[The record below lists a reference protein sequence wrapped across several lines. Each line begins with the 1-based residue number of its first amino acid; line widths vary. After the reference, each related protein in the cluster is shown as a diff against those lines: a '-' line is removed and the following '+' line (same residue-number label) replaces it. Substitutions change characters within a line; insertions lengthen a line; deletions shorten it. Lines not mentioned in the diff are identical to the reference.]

1 MATTLMP
8 LDPAVSPQ
16 RVTRLLTISA
26 SLLPDEI
33 IAARRA
39 RRTRAWVIV
48 VVILVACLLGGF
60 FYLVRQD
67 TRAADDEL
75 TAATAEVADLQRA
88 QRVYGEVVDVQNDTA
103 TLSRQ
108 LKTAMASDLD
118 WASLLEQLR
127 SIGETA
133 GVTVVGINGAL
144 QDATMTTAG
153 TALPSTSASVAIG
166 SAVVTGTGPDKGA
179 VAAYVDALAKQSVLA
194 NPYLTNVTST
204 EGSATST
211 EESVTWTLRVDITQ
225 AALCGRFGDKC
236 ETGGK

>member
-8 LDPAVSPQ
+8 LDPAISPQ
-16 RVTRLLTISA
+16 RATRLLTISA
-26 SLLPDEI
+26 SLLPEEI

-48 VVILVACLLGGF
+48 VVILVACLLGAF

-67 TRAADDEL
+67 TRAADEEL
-75 TAATAEVADLQRA
+75 SAATAEVTDLQRA
-88 QRVYGEVVDVQNDTA
+88 QRAYGEVVDVQNDTA
-103 TLSRQ
+103 TLNKQ

-118 WASLLEQLR
+118 WASLLDQLR
-127 SIGETA
+127 SVGAAA

-144 QDATMTTAG
+144 QDSSTTSG
-153 TALPSTSASVAIG
+153 TALPSTTTAAPVA
-166 SAVVTGTGPDKGA
+166 AVVVTGTGPDKRA
-179 VAAYVDALAKQSVLA
+179 VAAYVDALARQSVLA
-194 NPYLTNVTST
+194 NPYLTSV
-204 EGSATST
+204 ATAADD
-211 EESVTWTLRVDITQ
+211 EVTWTLRVDVTQ

>member
-16 RVTRLLTISA
+16 RATRLLSISA
-26 SLLPDEI
+26 SLLPEEI

-39 RRTRAWVIV
+39 RRTRGWVIV
-48 VVILVACLLGGF
+48 VVILVACLLGGLF
-60 FYLVRQD
+60 FMVRQD
-67 TRAADDEL
+67 TRAADEEL
-75 TAATAEVADLQRA
+75 TAATAEVTDLQRA
-88 QRVYGEVVDVQNDTA
+88 QRAYGEVVDVQNDTA
-103 TLSRQ
+103 TLSKQ
-108 LKTAMASDLD
+108 LRTAMANDLD

-127 SIGETA
+127 SVGDTA

-144 QDATMTTAG
+144 QDVTTTSGG
-153 TALPSTSASVAIG
+153 TALPSTSTSAAIG
-166 SAVVTGTGPDKGA
+166 SVVVTGTGPDKRA

-204 EGSATST
+204 EDDDVS
-211 EESVTWTLRVDITQ
+211 WTLRVDITQ

>member
-8 LDPAVSPQ
+8 LDPAISPQ
-16 RVTRLLTISA
+16 RATRLLTISA
-26 SLLPDEI
+26 SLLPEEI

-48 VVILVACLLGGF
+48 VVILVACLLGAF

-67 TRAADDEL
+67 TRAADEEL
-75 TAATAEVADLQRA
+75 TTATAEVTDLQRA
-88 QRVYGEVVDVQNDTA
+88 QRAYGEVVDVQNDTA
-103 TLSRQ
+103 TISKQ

-118 WASLLEQLR
+118 WATLLDQLR
-127 SIGETA
+127 TVGDTA

-144 QDATMTTAG
+144 QNSATSGG
-153 TALPSTSASVAIG
+153 TALPSTTTSAPVGSV
-166 SAVVTGTGPDKGA
+166 VVTGTGPDKRA
-179 VAAYVDALAKQSVLA
+179 VAAYVDALAQQSVLA
-194 NPYLTNVTST
+194 NPYLTSV
-204 EGSATST
+204 ATA
-211 EESVTWTLRVDITQ
+211 EDDEVTWTLRVDVTQ

>member
-8 LDPAVSPQ
+8 LDPAISPQ
-16 RVTRLLTISA
+16 RATRLLAISA
-26 SLLPDEI
+26 SLLPEEI

-48 VVILVACLLGGF
+48 VVILVACLLGAF

-67 TRAADDEL
+67 TRAADEEL
-75 TAATAEVADLQRA
+75 SAATAEVTDLQRA
-88 QRVYGEVVDVQNDTA
+88 QRAYGEVVDVQNDTA
-103 TLSRQ
+103 TLNKQ

-118 WASLLEQLR
+118 WASLLDQLR
-127 SIGETA
+127 SVGAAA

-144 QDATMTTAG
+144 QDSSTTSG
-153 TALPSTSASVAIG
+153 TALPSTTTAAPVA
-166 SAVVTGTGPDKGA
+166 AVVVTGTGPDKRA
-179 VAAYVDALAKQSVLA
+179 VAAYVDALARQSVLA
-194 NPYLTNVTST
+194 NPYLTSV
-204 EGSATST
+204 ATAADD
-211 EESVTWTLRVDITQ
+211 EVTWTLRVDVTQ